1 MQNKIFFQKKLK
13 TKKNKGKDD
22 NKNSDSDTNDIKSDD
37 SGDDSD
43 DQINKYR
50 ALLLGIDNKV
60 RQLFH
65 NGLDI
70 NMIWKTK
77 KFQVYLP
84 VKK

>member
-1 MQNKIFFQKKLK
+1 MKI
-13 TKKNKGKDD
+13 KKNKEKDD

-50 ALLLGIDNKV
+50 TLLLGMDNKV
-60 RQLFH
+60 RQLFQ

-70 NMIWKTK
+70 LYVIWKTIN
-77 KFQVYLP
+77 FL
-84 VKK
+84 

>member
-1 MQNKIFFQKKLK
+1 MKI
-13 TKKNKGKDD
+13 KKNKEKDD

-50 ALLLGIDNKV
+50 TLLLGMDNKV
-60 RQLFH
+60 RQLFQ

-70 NMIWKTK
+70 LYVIWKTN
-77 KFQVYLP
+77 KF
-84 VKK
+84 